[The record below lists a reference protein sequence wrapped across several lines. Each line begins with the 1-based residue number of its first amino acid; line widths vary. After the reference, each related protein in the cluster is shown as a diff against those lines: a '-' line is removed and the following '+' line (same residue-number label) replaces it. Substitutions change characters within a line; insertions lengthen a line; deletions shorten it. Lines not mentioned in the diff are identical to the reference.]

1 MSSNKQIL
9 KNNIISICNN
19 YNSYDLISLYRNL
32 IKYNNRLRIY
42 ILDDDVYNSYMHEL
56 YNVIDEY
63 AYNNENNHEEIKKEF
78 IAVVNKIIDYL

>member
-56 YNVIDEY
+56 YNMIDEY
-63 AYNNENNHEEIKKEF
+63 AYSDENNHEELKKEF
-78 IAVVNKIIDYL
+78 ITVVNKIIDYL